1 MKNKYKLNIKWKS
14 SHNKMIH
21 NNNKTN
27 CEGVFFEGGLI
38 RPKPY
43 LGLSLHYVLRQF
55 RENNRLTELFLASC
69 LLRCLLFFDIFIRQ
83 RNLDFRDAFLFMN
96 SSVFKH
102 SHLFVPHTSI
112 PCDCST
118 SISSRF
124 WEPGAH
130 GK

>member
-1 MKNKYKLNIKWKS
+1 
-14 SHNKMIH
+14 MIH

-27 CEGVFFEGGLI
+27 CEGVFSRGGLI

-55 RENNRLTELFLASC
+55 RENNRLTGLFLASC
-69 LLRCLLFFDIFIRQ
+69 LMRCLLFDIFIRQ

-112 PCDCST
+112 PCDCFTST
-118 SISSRF
+118 LLGSGNPGPTGSKYPVREYRTLLLSI
-124 WEPGAH
+124 E
-130 GK
+130 